1 MITVKEFAKKQ
12 HRSVQA
18 IYQSI
23 DRYKLQLEG
32 HITKV
37 GRTSYL
43 DDEAVAFLE
52 TKREQNPVVI
62 YQQDKDEELER
73 LRQNAD
79 VMKAKI
85 AELQEAVNNSQ
96 KEYIALQKENARL
109 LALPADTAK
118 KLAVAEIEL
127 KNANEKLQEREKEI
141 EEHKGELEARATQFK
156 IALEDA
162 EKQRQEIRDDYQ
174 KQIDRLNEE
183 LRIESSKTWWQKL
196 WKR

>member
-141 EEHKGELEARATQFK
+141 EEQKGELEARATQFK
-156 IALEDA
+156 IALDDA

>member
-1 MITVKEFAKKQ
+1 MITVKEFAKRQ

-32 HITKV
+32 HITKI

-62 YQQDKDEELER
+62 FQQDKDEELER

-85 AELQEAVNNSQ
+85 AELQESVNQSQ
-96 KEYIALQKENARL
+96 QEYIALQKENARL
-109 LALPADTAK
+109 LALPSETAK
-118 KLAVAEIEL
+118 KLAVAEVEL
-127 KNANEKLQEREKEI
+127 KNATEKITERDKELDEKKREI
-141 EEHKGELEARATQFK
+141 EARATQ
-156 IALEDA
+156 LQNVMDDA
-162 EKQRQEIRDDYQ
+162 ERQKQEIRDEYQ
-174 KQIDRLNEE
+174 KEIDRLNEE
-183 LRIESSKTWWQKL
+183 LRVEASKTWWQKL
-196 WKR
+196 WHK

>member
-32 HITKV
+32 HIKKV

-52 TKREQNPVVI
+52 AKREQNPVVV
-62 YQQDKDEELER
+62 YQQDKDEELEL
-73 LRQNAD
+73 LRKNAD

-85 AELQEAVNNSQ
+85 AELQEKVNKSQ
-96 KEYIALQKENARL
+96 EDYIALQAENAKL
-109 LALPADTAK
+109 LALPAETEK
-118 KLAVAEIEL
+118 KLAVAEVEL
-127 KNANEKLQEREKEI
+127 KNANEKIDEKDQKISEQKGEI
-141 EEHKGELEARATQFK
+141 EAQAAQLKT
-156 IALEDA
+156 ALDDA
-162 EKQRQEIRDDYQ
+162 ERQ
-174 KQIDRLNEE
+174 KQDFQKEIDRLTEE
-183 LRIESSKTWWQKL
+183 LRIESRKAWWQKL
-196 WKR
+196 WHK

>member
-1 MITVKEFAKKQ
+1 MITVKEFAKRQ

-32 HITKV
+32 HIKKV

-85 AELQEAVNNSQ
+85 AELQQAVNNSQ

-141 EEHKGELEARATQFK
+141 EEQKGELEARSTQFK

-196 WKR
+196 WNR

>member
-32 HITKV
+32 HIKKV

-52 TKREQNPVVI
+52 AKREQNPVVV
-62 YQQDKDEELER
+62 YQQDKDEELEL
-73 LRQNAD
+73 LRKNAD

-85 AELQEAVNNSQ
+85 AELQEKVNKSQ
-96 KEYIALQKENARL
+96 EDYIALQAENAKL
-109 LALPADTAK
+109 LALPAETEK
-118 KLAVAEIEL
+118 KLAVAEVEL
-127 KNANEKLQEREKEI
+127 KNANEKIDEKDQKISEQKGEI
-141 EEHKGELEARATQFK
+141 EAQAAQLKT
-156 IALEDA
+156 ALDDA
-162 EKQRQEIRDDYQ
+162 ERQ
-174 KQIDRLNEE
+174 KQDFQKEIDRLTEE

-196 WKR
+196 WHK

>member
-141 EEHKGELEARATQFK
+141 EEQKGELEARATQFK
-156 IALEDA
+156 SALEDA

>member
-141 EEHKGELEARATQFK
+141 EEQKGELEARATQFK

>member
-32 HITKV
+32 HIKKV

-52 TKREQNPVVI
+52 AKREQNPIVV
-62 YQQDKDEELER
+62 YQQDKDEELEL
-73 LRQNAD
+73 LRKNAD

-85 AELQEAVNNSQ
+85 AELQEKVNKSQ
-96 KEYIALQKENARL
+96 EDYIALQAENAKL
-109 LALPADTAK
+109 LALPAETEK
-118 KLAVAEIEL
+118 KLAVAEVEL
-127 KNANEKLQEREKEI
+127 KNATEKIEEKDQKISEQKGEI
-141 EEHKGELEARATQFK
+141 EAQAAQLKT
-156 IALEDA
+156 ALDDA
-162 EKQRQEIRDDYQ
+162 ERQ
-174 KQIDRLNEE
+174 KQDFQKEIDRLTEE

-196 WKR
+196 WHK

>member
-1 MITVKEFAKKQ
+1 MITVKEFAKRQ

-23 DRYKLQLEG
+23 DRYRLQLEG
-32 HITKV
+32 NITKV

-62 YQQDKDEELER
+62 FQQDKDEELER

-85 AELQEAVNNSQ
+85 AELQESVNKSQ
-96 KEYIALQKENARL
+96 QEYIALQKENARL
-109 LALPADTAK
+109 LALPSETAK
-118 KLAVAEIEL
+118 KLAVAEVEL
-127 KNANEKLQEREKEI
+127 KNATEKITERDKELDEKKREI
-141 EEHKGELEARATQFK
+141 EARATQLK
-156 IALEDA
+156 NVMDDA
-162 EKQRQEIRDDYQ
+162 ERQKQEIRDEYQ
-174 KQIDRLNEE
+174 KEINRLNEE
-183 LRIESSKTWWQKL
+183 LRAEASKTWWQKL
-196 WKR
+196 WHK

>member
-1 MITVKEFAKKQ
+1 MITVKEFAKRQ

-52 TKREQNPVVI
+52 SKREQNPVVI
-62 YQQDKDEELER
+62 FQQDKDEEMER

-109 LALPADTAK
+109 LALPSETAK
-118 KLAVAEIEL
+118 KLAVTEVEL
-127 KNANEKLQEREKEI
+127 KNAQEKIQERDKELDEKKKEI
-141 EEHKGELEARATQFK
+141 EARTIQFK
-156 IALEDA
+156 EYVDDV
-162 EKQRQEIRDDYQ
+162 EKQKQSIRDDYLER
-174 KQIDRLNEE
+174 INRLNEE

-196 WKR
+196 WNK

>member
-32 HITKV
+32 HIKKV

-52 TKREQNPVVI
+52 AKREQNPVVV
-62 YQQDKDEELER
+62 YQQDKDEELEL
-73 LRQNAD
+73 LRKNAD

-85 AELQEAVNNSQ
+85 AELQEKVNKSQ
-96 KEYIALQKENARL
+96 EDYIALQAENAKL
-109 LALPADTAK
+109 LALPAETEK
-118 KLAVAEIEL
+118 KLAVAEVEL
-127 KNANEKLQEREKEI
+127 KNATEKIEEKDQKISEQKGEI
-141 EEHKGELEARATQFK
+141 EAQAAQLKT
-156 IALEDA
+156 ALDDA
-162 EKQRQEIRDDYQ
+162 ERQ
-174 KQIDRLNEE
+174 KQDFQKEIDRLTEE

-196 WKR
+196 WHK

>member
-1 MITVKEFAKKQ
+1 MITVKEFAKRQ

-23 DRYKLQLEG
+23 DRYRLQLEG

-62 YQQDKDEELER
+62 FQQDKDEELER

-85 AELQEAVNNSQ
+85 AELQETVNKSQ
-96 KEYIALQKENARL
+96 QDYIALQKENSRL
-109 LALPADTAK
+109 LALPSETAK
-118 KLAVAEIEL
+118 KLAVAEVEL
-127 KNANEKLQEREKEI
+127 KNATEKINDRDKELDEKKREI
-141 EEHKGELEARATQFK
+141 EARATQLK
-156 IALEDA
+156 NVMDDA
-162 EKQRQEIRDDYQ
+162 ERQKQEIRDEYQ
-174 KQIDRLNEE
+174 KEINRLNEE
-183 LRIESSKTWWQKL
+183 LRAEASKTWWQKL
-196 WKR
+196 WHK

>member
-1 MITVKEFAKKQ
+1 MITVKEFAKRQ

-32 HITKV
+32 HIQKI

-62 YQQDKDEELER
+62 FQQDKDEELER

-85 AELQEAVNNSQ
+85 AELQESVNKSQ
-96 KEYIALQKENARL
+96 QDYIALQKENARL
-109 LALPADTAK
+109 LALPAETEK

-127 KNANEKLQEREKEI
+127 KNANDKLSERDKEI
-141 EEHKGELEARATQFK
+141 AEQKGELEARANQFRVV
-156 IALEDA
+156 LEDA
-162 EKQRQEIRDDYQ
+162 ERQKQEIRDEYQ
-174 KQIDRLNEE
+174 KTIDRLNEE
-183 LRIESSKTWWQKL
+183 LRAEASKTWWQKL
-196 WKR
+196 WHR

>member
-1 MITVKEFAKKQ
+1 MITVKEFAKRQ

-23 DRYKLQLEG
+23 DRYRLQLEG

-85 AELQEAVNNSQ
+85 AELQETVNKSQ
-96 KEYIALQKENARL
+96 QDYIALQKENSRL
-109 LALPADTAK
+109 LALPSETAK
-118 KLAVAEIEL
+118 KLAVAEVEL
-127 KNANEKLQEREKEI
+127 KNATEKINDRDKELDEKKREI
-141 EEHKGELEARATQFK
+141 EARATQLK
-156 IALEDA
+156 NVMDDA
-162 EKQRQEIRDDYQ
+162 ERQKQEIRDEYQ
-174 KQIDRLNEE
+174 KEINRLNEE
-183 LRIESSKTWWQKL
+183 LRAEASKTWWQKL
-196 WKR
+196 WHK

>member
-141 EEHKGELEARATQFK
+141 ASL
-156 IALEDA
+156 
-162 EKQRQEIRDDYQ
+162 
-174 KQIDRLNEE
+174 
-183 LRIESSKTWWQKL
+183 
-196 WKR
+196 

>member
-141 EEHKGELEARATQFK
+141 EEQKGELEARATQFK

-183 LRIESSKTWWQKL
+183 LRIESNKTWWQKL

>member
-32 HITKV
+32 HIKKV

-52 TKREQNPVVI
+52 AKREQNPVVV
-62 YQQDKDEELER
+62 YQQDKDEELEL
-73 LRQNAD
+73 LRKNAD

-85 AELQEAVNNSQ
+85 AELQEKVNKSQ
-96 KEYIALQKENARL
+96 EDYIALQAENAKL
-109 LALPADTAK
+109 LALPAETEK
-118 KLAVAEIEL
+118 KLAVAEVEL
-127 KNANEKLQEREKEI
+127 KNATEKIEEKDQKISEQKGEI
-141 EEHKGELEARATQFK
+141 EAQAAQLKTA
-156 IALEDA
+156 IDDA
-162 EKQRQEIRDDYQ
+162 ERQKQDYQ
-174 KQIDRLNEE
+174 KEIDRLTEE

-196 WKR
+196 WHK